1 MSAFKSQAQKGSDD
15 RQSQYSKCCKQVQ
28 LFRPAITSHA
38 SFFFSVEELASEF
51 YRDIEVASLVD
62 PERIKR
68 KSTTSSIEDSSSS
81 ISRDSK

>member
-1 MSAFKSQAQKGSDD
+1 MIDKASTVSVASRSNWSA
-15 RQSQYSKCCKQVQ
+15 Q
-28 LFRPAITSHA
+28 LLLL
-38 SFFFSVEELASEF
+38 FFLFTVEELASEF